1 MIKRTLGSSG
11 QEVSAIGL
19 RPPMEPH
26 DLGILT
32 RRSLLRSA
40 LAVGAAAVAGIGT
53 SGCGASQAAPSSPP
67 TGRDTPMPD
76 TTERTDDRRILIAYY
91 SRAGENY
98 YYGGRRNLEVGNTEV
113 LAGMIS
119 QLLGCDVY
127 RIEAADPYSD
137 DYDATVER
145 NVREQN
151 NNARPG
157 IANPRTSIS
166 DYDTVLV
173 GSPIWNNRAPMIMST
188 FMESFDFSGK
198 TLYPFV
204 TYAVSGLGSTE
215 RDYAA
220 LAPRATIGEGL
231 AVRGEE
237 VQSAQSQAED
247 WLRRIRLRA

>member
-1 MIKRTLGSSG
+1 MT
-11 QEVSAIGL
+11 
-19 RPPMEPH
+19 PMAKPH
-26 DLGILT
+26 NQGKVT
-32 RRSLLRSA
+32 RRSLVRTA
-40 LAVGAAAVAGIGT
+40 LAVGAAAVAGTGT
-53 SGCGASQAAPSSPP
+53 SGCGASRTESPSPP

-76 TTERTDDRRILIAYY
+76 STERASERRILLAYF

-98 YYGGRRNLEVGNTEV
+98 YYGDRRNLKVGNTEV

-119 QLLGCDVY
+119 QLIACDVY

-137 DYDATVER
+137 DYDATVDR

-151 NNARPG
+151 DNARPG

-166 DYDTVLV
+166 GYDTVLV

-188 FMESFDFSGK
+188 FAESLDFSGK

-204 TYAVSGLGSTE
+204 TCAVSGLGSTE

-220 LAPRATIGEGL
+220 SAARATIGDGL

-237 VQSAQSQAED
+237 VQSAQFQAED
-247 WLRRIRLRA
+247 WLRRIRLRT

>member
-1 MIKRTLGSSG
+1 MKL
-11 QEVSAIGL
+11 
-19 RPPMEPH
+19 H
-26 DLGILT
+26 DLGTLT
-32 RRSLLRSA
+32 RRSLLRAA
-40 LAVGAAAVAGIGT
+40 LAVGAAAAAG
-53 SGCGASQAAPSSPP
+53 SGCGASQTEPSSPP

-76 TTERTDDRRILIAYY
+76 TTERAGDRRILIAYY

-98 YYGGRRNLEVGNTEV
+98 YYGGRRTLEVGNTEV
-113 LAGMIS
+113 LAGMIRR
-119 QLLGCDVY
+119 LLACDVY

-151 NNARPG
+151 DDARPS

-198 TLYPFV
+198 TLHPFV

-237 VQSAQSQAED
+237 VQSAQSLAEE
-247 WLRRIRLRA
+247 WLRQIRLRT

>member
-1 MIKRTLGSSG
+1 MTPPTTPHYPRT
-11 QEVSAIGL
+11 
-19 RPPMEPH
+19 
-26 DLGILT
+26 LT
-32 RRSLLRSA
+32 RRTLVRAA
-40 LAVGAAAVAGIGT
+40 LAVGAAAVAGTGT
-53 SGCGASQAAPSSPP
+53 SGCGAWRNEPSLSP
-67 TGRDTPMPD
+67 TGPDTPMPD
-76 TTERTDDRRILIAYY
+76 TAERASERRILLVYY

-98 YYGGRRNLEVGNTEV
+98 YYGGRRTLKVGNTEV
-113 LAGMIS
+113 VAGMIR
-119 QLLGCDVY
+119 QLIACDVY

-137 DYDATVER
+137 DYDATVDR

-151 NNARPG
+151 DNARPG
-157 IANPRTSIS
+157 IANPLRSIS

-188 FMESFDFSGK
+188 FVESLDFNGK

-220 LAPRATIGEGL
+220 SAPGATIGEGL

-237 VQSAQSQAED
+237 VRSAQSQTD
-247 WLRRIRLRA
+247 QWLRLIRLRT

>member
-1 MIKRTLGSSG
+1 VDQSLTGCTTMTPPIK
-11 QEVSAIGL
+11 
-19 RPPMEPH
+19 PH
-26 DLGILT
+26 DLGTST
-32 RRSLLRSA
+32 RRSLLRAA
-40 LAVGAAAVAGIGT
+40 LAVGAAAVAGT
-53 SGCGASQAAPSSPP
+53 VASGCGASQTEPASPP
-67 TGRDTPMPD
+67 TGRATPTPD
-76 TTERTDDRRILIAYY
+76 TTERASDRRILIAYY

-98 YYGGRRNLEVGNTEV
+98 YYGGRRTLEVGNTEV
-113 LAGMIS
+113 LAGMIR
-119 QLLGCDVY
+119 LLLACDVY

-151 NNARPG
+151 DNARPG
-157 IANPRTSIS
+157 IANPRTSIT

-173 GSPIWNNRAPMIMST
+173 GSPIWNNRAPLIMST

-215 RDYAA
+215 GDYAA

-237 VQSAQSQAED
+237 VQSAQSQAEE
-247 WLRRIRLRA
+247 WLRRIRLRT

>member
-1 MIKRTLGSSG
+1 VTG
-11 QEVSAIGL
+11 
-19 RPPMEPH
+19 
-26 DLGILT
+26 T
-32 RRSLLRSA
+32 W
-40 LAVGAAAVAGIGT
+40 T
-53 SGCGASQAAPSSPP
+53 SGCGASGIEPSLPP

-76 TTERTDDRRILIAYY
+76 SPERASERRILVAYF

-98 YYGGRRNLEVGNTEV
+98 YYGGRRTLEVGNTEV
-113 LAGMIS
+113 LAGMIG
-119 QLLGCDVY
+119 QLIRCDVY
-127 RIEAADPYSD
+127 RIETADPYSD
-137 DYDATVER
+137 DYDATVDR

-151 NNARPG
+151 ENARPG

-166 DYDTVLV
+166 DYDSVLL

-188 FMESFDFSGK
+188 FVESLDFGGK

-220 LAPRATIGEGL
+220 LAPRARIGAGL

-237 VQSAQSQAED
+237 VQSAQSQSAAER
-247 WLRRIRLRA
+247 WLRRIRLRT

>member
-1 MIKRTLGSSG
+1 
-11 QEVSAIGL
+11 
-19 RPPMEPH
+19 
-26 DLGILT
+26 
-32 RRSLLRSA
+32 
-40 LAVGAAAVAGIGT
+40 
-53 SGCGASQAAPSSPP
+53 
-67 TGRDTPMPD
+67 MPD
-76 TTERTDDRRILIAYY
+76 TTERAGDRRILIAYY

-98 YYGGRRNLEVGNTEV
+98 YYGGRRTLEVGNTEV
-113 LAGMIS
+113 LAGMIRR
-119 QLLGCDVY
+119 LLACDVY

-151 NNARPG
+151 DDARPS

-237 VQSAQSQAED
+237 VQSAQSQAEE
-247 WLRRIRLRA
+247 WLRQIRLRT

>member
-1 MIKRTLGSSG
+1 VDQPLTSGTTMKPPIK
-11 QEVSAIGL
+11 
-19 RPPMEPH
+19 PH

-32 RRSLLRSA
+32 RRSLLRAA
-40 LAVGAAAVAGIGT
+40 LAVGAAAVAGT
-53 SGCGASQAAPSSPP
+53 VASGCGASQTEPASPP

-76 TTERTDDRRILIAYY
+76 TTERAGDRRILIAYY

-98 YYGGRRNLEVGNTEV
+98 YYGGRRTLEVGNTEV
-113 LAGMIS
+113 LAAMTR
-119 QLLGCDVY
+119 QLLACDVY

-151 NNARPG
+151 DNARPG
-157 IANPRTSIS
+157 IANSRTSIT

-204 TYAVSGLGSTE
+204 TYAVSGLGSTQ

-237 VQSAQSQAED
+237 VQSARSEAEE
-247 WLRRIRLRA
+247 WLRQIRLRT

>member
-1 MIKRTLGSSG
+1 MQPLTK
-11 QEVSAIGL
+11 
-19 RPPMEPH
+19 PH
-26 DLGILT
+26 DKWTLS
-32 RRSLLRSA
+32 RRSLLRAA
-40 LAVGAAAVAGIGT
+40 LVVGTALSGIGT
-53 SGCGASQAAPSSPP
+53 SGCGASRTEPSSPA

-76 TTERTDDRRILIAYY
+76 TTQRVGDRRILLAYY

-98 YYGGRRNLEVGNTEV
+98 YYGGRRNLAVGNTEV
-113 LAGMIS
+113 LATMIG
-119 QLLGCDVY
+119 QLIACNVY
-127 RIEAADPYSD
+127 RIEPADPYSD
-137 DYDATVER
+137 DYNATVER

-151 NNARPG
+151 DNARPG

-188 FMESFDFSGK
+188 FVESLDFSGK

-220 LAPRATIGEGL
+220 SAPGATIGEGL

-237 VQSAQSQAED
+237 VQSARFQAEE
-247 WLRRIRLRA
+247 WLRRIRLLPRAR

>member
-1 MIKRTLGSSG
+1 MTQPTK
-11 QEVSAIGL
+11 
-19 RPPMEPH
+19 PH
-26 DLGILT
+26 DHGTLT
-32 RRSLLRSA
+32 RRSLVRAA

-53 SGCGASQAAPSSPP
+53 SACAATRTGPSSPQ

-76 TTERTDDRRILIAYY
+76 TAERDIHRRILLAYY

-98 YYGGRRNLEVGNTEV
+98 YYGGRRTLEVGNTEV
-113 LAGMIS
+113 LAGMIR
-119 QLLGCDVY
+119 QLIVCDVY

-137 DYDATVER
+137 DYDATVDR

-151 NNARPG
+151 DNARPG
-157 IANPRTSIS
+157 IATPRTSIG

-173 GSPIWNNRAPMIMST
+173 GSPIWNNQAPMTMST
-188 FMESFDFSGK
+188 FVESLDFGGK

-220 LAPRATIGEGL
+220 SAPRATIGEGL

-237 VQSAQSQAED
+237 VQSGQAQAEE
-247 WLRRIRLRA
+247 WLRRICLRT

>member
-1 MIKRTLGSSG
+1 
-11 QEVSAIGL
+11 
-19 RPPMEPH
+19 
-26 DLGILT
+26 
-32 RRSLLRSA
+32 
-40 LAVGAAAVAGIGT
+40 
-53 SGCGASQAAPSSPP
+53 
-67 TGRDTPMPD
+67 MPE
-76 TTERTDDRRILIAYY
+76 TTERAGDRRILIAYY

-98 YYGGRRNLEVGNTEV
+98 YYGGRRTLEVGNTEV
-113 LAGMIS
+113 LAGMIRR
-119 QLLGCDVY
+119 LLACDIY

-151 NNARPG
+151 DNARPG
-157 IANPRTSIS
+157 IANPRTSVS

-204 TYAVSGLGSTE
+204 TYAVSGLGSTQ

-220 LAPRATIGEGL
+220 LARRATIGEGL

-237 VQSAQSQAED
+237 VQSAQSQVEE
-247 WLRRIRLRA
+247 WLRRIRLRS